1 MARKQN
7 SRMGRP
13 PLKAK
18 ERRSKVFTIRFTQ
31 DEYRDLMR
39 DAKAEGVTVTELL
52 RQYWKKMRG

>member
-1 MARKQN
+1 MARKQK

-13 PLKAK
+13 PLKPK

-52 RQYWKKMRG
+52 RQCWKKVRD